1 MLSEVKNSALRTLIR
16 TSLETKKILTFSDLF
31 IISQVPPSE
40 LKEALFKME
49 LEGII
54 EETVANSYRLKKK

>member
-16 TSLETKKILTFSDLF
+16 ASLETKKVLTFSDLF

-54 EETVANSYRLKKK
+54 EETVVNSYRLKKK

>member
-16 TSLETKKILTFSDLF
+16 ASLETKKILTFSDLF
-31 IISQVPPSE
+31 IISGVPPSE
-40 LKEALFKME
+40 LKEVLFKME

-54 EETVANSYRLKKK
+54 EEPIVNSYRLKK